1 MTIRKAFTPKG
12 RPIIGLLEQ
21 IDGIAYAFVQQL
33 RNGQVDYTYEGE
45 TEVLWETQLTQADD
59 KGRRLFVDD
68 NHEIWNE
75 TELVFK
81 KVETK
86 PRRAK
91 RQKG

>member
-1 MTIRKAFTPKG
+1 MTIRKAFTPTG

-21 IDGIAYAFVQQL
+21 INGIAYAHVHQL
-33 RNGQVDYTYEGE
+33 PNGQIAFTYEGE
-45 TEVLWETQLTQADD
+45 TEVLWDTQLTQADD

-81 KVETK
+81 KVEIK

>member
-1 MTIRKAFTPKG
+1 M
-12 RPIIGLLEQ
+12 
-21 IDGIAYAFVQQL
+21 
-33 RNGQVDYTYEGE
+33 
-45 TEVLWETQLTQADD
+45 LWDTQLTQADD

-75 TELVFK
+75 SELVFK

-86 PRRAK
+86 PRRVK